1 MELATQATR
10 PVAYLRPD
18 QVEEMEGE
26 REALQRKLN
35 NPGIQDKGQ
44 VADQLRRLDHQLETQ
59 RPKPFNSDEIDA
71 AVRKEKDLR
80 ERWTQGML
88 SAEEMRKAPP
98 GATDR
103 HIAWERRNKRVIG
116 EWQNLMRRLH
126 SGSDAREVASIER
139 FRPLVSSMNMDNAL
153 IPGKQF
159 YLPPE
164 GAAPGVTFTDLQMGE
179 LRDLGLADT
188 VALMTNEQRANLKGV
203 IFKKTE
209 VKAALKEDELR
220 APFKGKRKVYPGARP
235 KAQLSDEHRA
245 ALAAGRKRYMD
256 SLAAKK
262 AADAAPAKPDEP
274 ETETEIT

>member
-1 MELATQATR
+1 MQTATQGK

-26 REALQRKLN
+26 REALTRKLN

-59 RPKPFNSDEIDA
+59 RPKPFSSDEIDA
-71 AVRKEKDLR
+71 AVRRERELR

-88 SAEEMRKAPP
+88 SAEEMRKAPH

-126 SGSDAREVASIER
+126 AGSDAREVASIER
-139 FRPLVSSMNMDNAL
+139 FRPQSTMNMQGAL
-153 IPGKQF
+153 IEGKQF

-164 GAAPGVTFTDLQMGE
+164 DAALGVTFTEFQMQE
-179 LRDLGLADT
+179 LRGLGLADT
-188 VALMTNEQRANLKGV
+188 VALLDNDQR
-203 IFKKTE
+203 
-209 VKAALKEDELR
+209 AALKAKFFPAPKAAIKEADLR
-220 APFKGKRKVYPGARP
+220 AGPKGKRKVYVTKQPR
-235 KAQLSDEHRA
+235 AQLSDAHRA
-245 ALAAGRKRYMD
+245 ALKAGRDRYNAQ
-256 SLAAKK
+256 LAAKK
-262 AADAAPAKPDEP
+262 EAEAAA
-274 ETETEIT
+274 ETEVANEAPEPV